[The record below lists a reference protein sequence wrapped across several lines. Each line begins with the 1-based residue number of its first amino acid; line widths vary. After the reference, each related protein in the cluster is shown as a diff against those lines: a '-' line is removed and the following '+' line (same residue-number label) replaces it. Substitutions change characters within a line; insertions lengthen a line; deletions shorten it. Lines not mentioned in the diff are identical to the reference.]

1 MKCNTQILEWK
12 RLQFAAINCVIESFY
27 FFWRVLMKF
36 IDVFGCGSGVY
47 KYEKPKINLKRYT
60 ITQALVGKTFWQ
72 LNNKHLAVMNGK
84 LKWKSFS
91 VFSPPANKTKTK
103 RKSLLIYL
111 MMGKQPWKI
120 VTNDTSVF
128 DWIIYL
134 MKFFTLSYSHT
145 LLNKY
150 NIVYMYI

>member
-1 MKCNTQILEWK
+1 
-12 RLQFAAINCVIESFY
+12 
-27 FFWRVLMKF
+27 
-36 IDVFGCGSGVY
+36 
-47 KYEKPKINLKRYT
+47 
-60 ITQALVGKTFWQ
+60 
-72 LNNKHLAVMNGK
+72 
-84 LKWKSFS
+84 
-91 VFSPPANKTKTK
+91 
-103 RKSLLIYL
+103 
-111 MMGKQPWKI
+111 MGKQPWKI